1 MEKIEF
7 KTDITWRSVALRVA
21 LVLGTVAI
29 IVWFMPRDNKFN
41 FKMEVDKVWLYND
54 LNAQFDFP
62 VYKTDSLVQAERDE
76 VLNDFAPY
84 YVYRNDVAAR
94 QEKQLTNHLNKN
106 FHGFGRHFQQV
117 MINSLHAVYAMGIVD
132 TKEPLDHSSDSSQ
145 MLRRIDDKDGR
156 WFQHFR

>member
-84 YVYRNDVAAR
+84 YVYRNPDPDPCCKYIYVHHYR
-94 QEKQLTNHLNKN
+94 DQVVLYH
-106 FHGFGRHFQQV
+106 FYYHRH
-117 MINSLHAVYAMGIVD
+117 
-132 TKEPLDHSSDSSQ
+132 TPP
-145 MLRRIDDKDGR
+145 
-156 WFQHFR
+156 FRKTPNIQ

>member
-54 LNAQFDFP
+54 LEVMGYIRNA
-62 VYKTDSLVQAERDE
+62 
-76 VLNDFAPY
+76 
-84 YVYRNDVAAR
+84 
-94 QEKQLTNHLNKN
+94 
-106 FHGFGRHFQQV
+106 GFQSMF
-117 MINSLHAVYAMGIVD
+117 
-132 TKEPLDHSSDSSQ
+132 
-145 MLRRIDDKDGR
+145 
-156 WFQHFR
+156 